1 MVLQLGK
8 LTEIELDTRYKY
20 QYYIITYIDGLHDK
34 YVCNRSSFDNYTDLK
49 NAYTNMLNALEGHI
63 KWINTVGGAFRTKD
77 IKQFAP
83 VVAYNIPEDEED
95 DSAFRDCADFTLVDG
110 SDGIRMNFSHV
121 KYVPIDFR

>member
-8 LTEIELDTRYKY
+8 LTEVELDTKYKY
-20 QYYIITYIDGLHDK
+20 QYYIITYIDGFHDK

-95 DSAFRDCADFTLVDG
+95 DSVFKDCLDFTLIDG
-110 SDGIRMNFSHV
+110 SDGIRVNFSHV
-121 KYVPIDFR
+121 KYVPIDFC

>member
-8 LTEIELDTRYKY
+8 LTEVELDTKYKY
-20 QYYIITYIDGLHDK
+20 QYYIINYIDGLHDK

-95 DSAFRDCADFTLVDG
+95 DSVFKDCLELTLADG

-121 KYVPIDFR
+121 KYVPIDFC

>member
-8 LTEIELDTRYKY
+8 LTEVELDTKYKY

-95 DSAFRDCADFTLVDG
+95 DSVFKDCLELTLLDG

-121 KYVPIDFR
+121 KYVPIDFC